1 MSVTTA
7 IVLDKRRVSKKT
19 GTYPVCLRVTFKRDP
34 RRYPIGISLSER
46 DFEKLSSPH
55 LGEKLRQIRESCE
68 KEEERAKTIIKN
80 LRKFSFDAF
89 RDEFLAYKPGRK
101 RKSPSKPASLS
112 LDDGQPI
119 FASADGAAA
128 GPRPGDIK
136 RVNFKNQF
144 GKRKYPAQKSDI
156 DFQSLGEVARH
167 YGAYIRKLEAQERIG
182 TVNCYMCSLMSL
194 LDFRPNLYFSEI
206 TELELYRY
214 EKWMESKGNS
224 ITTISLYIRC
234 LRHIFNVAI
243 SKKLI
248 DRDIYPF
255 GPEKYVIPAGRNIKK
270 AVGIDDIQRIYEY
283 YSPDS
288 NKMMY
293 RDFWIFI
300 YLSHGMN
307 VKDLAMLK
315 YHNID
320 GQFIRFYRAKTVN
333 TSRAN
338 PQLISVYCSE
348 EINQLITRWGNSDKN
363 PGNYIFPILSVGQ
376 DAHEQ
381 RYKIQLFNKL
391 INRYMYEIGAELGI
405 SRKLSTMAAR
415 HSFSTQLKR
424 TGISAEVIQE
434 LLGHKNLKTT
444 MNYLDSFDDET
455 KAKQVENLLPFR
467 KKLEKVEG
475 AKG

>member
-7 IVLDKRRVSKKT
+7 IVLDKRRTNNKT
-19 GTYPVCLRVTFKRDP
+19 NTYPVCLRVTFKRDS
-34 RRYPIGISLSER
+34 RRFAIGLSLSEA
-46 DFEKLSSPH
+46 DFGKLSSPH
-55 LGEKLRQIRESCE
+55 LGERLRQISEKVE
-68 KEEERAKTIIKN
+68 KEEARAKTIIRN

-89 RDEFLAYKPGRK
+89 RDEFMAYKPSRR
-101 RKSPSKPASLS
+101 RKSPAKVSSQS

-119 FASADGAAA
+119 FASVDSASTL
-128 GPRPGDIK
+128 PRPDDIK

-156 DFQSLGEVARH
+156 DFQALGEVASH
-167 YGAYIRKLEAQERIG
+167 YGVYIRKLEAQERIG
-182 TVNCYMCSLMSL
+182 IVNCYMCSLMSL
-194 LDFRPNLYFSEI
+194 LDYRPNLYFSEI

-243 SKKLI
+243 AKKLI

-255 GPEKYVIPAGRNIKK
+255 GPEKYVIPTGRNIKK
-270 AVGIDDIQRIYEY
+270 AIGIDDIQRIYDY
-283 YSPDS
+283 HSPDA

-300 YLSHGMN
+300 YLSNGMN

-315 YHNID
+315 YDNID

-333 TSRAN
+333 MSRAN

-348 EINQLITRWGNSDKN
+348 EIKQLIGRWGNPDKN
-363 PGNYIFPILSVGQ
+363 TDSYIFPILSVGL
-376 DAHEQ
+376 DAHER
-381 RYKIQLFNKL
+381 RYKIQLFNKM
-391 INRYMYEIGAELGI
+391 INTYMYEIGDELGI
-405 SRKLSTMAAR
+405 ERKLSTMAAR

-424 TGISAEVIQE
+424 TGISVEAIQE
-434 LLGHKNLKTT
+434 LLGHKNLK
-444 MNYLDSFDDET
+444 
-455 KAKQVENLLPFR
+455 KIGRAHV
-467 KKLEKVEG
+467 
-475 AKG
+475 